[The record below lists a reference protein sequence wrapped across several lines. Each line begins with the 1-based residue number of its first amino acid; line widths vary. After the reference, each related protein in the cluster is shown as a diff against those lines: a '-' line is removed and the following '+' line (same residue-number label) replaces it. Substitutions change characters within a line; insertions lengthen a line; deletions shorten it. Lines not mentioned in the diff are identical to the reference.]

1 MDDELTERELLIAK
15 RAARIAVEELGN
27 ELGNEFYR
35 QVGRTV
41 VVRVLTWIGMLA
53 VAGITYAIGRGWI
66 VPK

>member
-27 ELGNEFYR
+27 EFYR

-41 VVRVLTWIGMLA
+41 VGRVLTWIGMLA
-53 VAGITYAIGRGWI
+53 VAGLTYAMGRGWI
-66 VPK
+66 LPK

>member
-27 ELGNEFYR
+27 EFYR

-41 VVRVLTWIGMLA
+41 VGRVLTWIGMLA

>member
-27 ELGNEFYR
+27 EFYR

-41 VVRVLTWIGMLA
+41 VGRVLT
-53 VAGITYAIGRGWI
+53 GITYAIGRGWI

>member
-15 RAARIAVEELGN
+15 RAARIAVEELN
-27 ELGNEFYR
+27 NEFYR

-41 VVRVLTWIGMLA
+41 VGRVLIWIGMLA

>member
-1 MDDELTERELLIAK
+1 VDDEELTERELLIAK

-27 ELGNEFYR
+27 EFYR

-41 VVRVLTWIGMLA
+41 IGRVLTWIGMLA

>member
-27 ELGNEFYR
+27 EFYR
-35 QVGRTV
+35 QLGRSVVG
-41 VVRVLTWIGMLA
+41 RVLTWIGMLA

>member
-1 MDDELTERELLIAK
+1 MDDEELTERELLIAK

-27 ELGNEFYR
+27 EFYR
-35 QVGRTV
+35 QVGRSV
-41 VVRVLTWIGMLA
+41 VGRVLTWIGMLA

>member
-27 ELGNEFYR
+27 EFY
-35 QVGRTV
+35 QQLGRTV

>member
-27 ELGNEFYR
+27 EFYR
-35 QVGRTV
+35 QLGRTV
-41 VVRVLTWIGMLA
+41 VGRVLTWIGMLA

>member
-15 RAARIAVEELGN
+15 RAARIAVEELN
-27 ELGNEFYR
+27 NEFYR

-41 VVRVLTWIGMLA
+41 VGRVLTWIGMLA

>member
-15 RAARIAVEELGN
+15 RAARIAVE

>member
-1 MDDELTERELLIAK
+1 MDDEELTERELLIAK

-27 ELGNEFYR
+27 EFYR

-41 VVRVLTWIGMLA
+41 IGRVLTWIGMLA